1 MIRRV
6 RIARKRLAIARESYL
21 GARKA
26 ENSRCENGW
35 IDVSPAWN
43 RVDRRWLTLRAIE
56 RRKDRIA

>member
-6 RIARKRLAIARESYL
+6 RMARKRLGIARESYL

-26 ENSRCENGW
+26 ENARCENGW

-43 RVDRRWLTLRAIE
+43 RVDRRWRTLRAIE
-56 RRKDRIA
+56 RRKEKLT